1 METGMEPNQSVEV
14 SECVVAWPYLAGV
27 ISSGSFFFQFPAHE
41 EKYK

>member
-27 ISSGSFFFQFPAHE
+27 ISSGRFFSSVQLMK
-41 EKYK
+41 KYK